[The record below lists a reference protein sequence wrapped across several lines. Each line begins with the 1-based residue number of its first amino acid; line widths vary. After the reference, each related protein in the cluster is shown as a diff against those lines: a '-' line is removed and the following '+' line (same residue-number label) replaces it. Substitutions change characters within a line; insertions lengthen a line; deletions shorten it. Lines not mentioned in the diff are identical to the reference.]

1 MDDKMPLSSPNE
13 KQLPCLKPR
22 TVDEAADILRGA
34 ASDGLKL
41 MPRGH
46 GTRGGLGAQGHVL
59 DAVLST
65 EHINSVITYE
75 PGDLTLT
82 AQCGVGLAHVDE
94 VLAEHGQWLPLQA
107 YRRRG
112 TLGGLLASAADG
124 VLNLGYGRSRDSVLG
139 ARVALSGGLTAQ
151 ARGRVV
157 KNVAGY
163 DIPRLMV
170 GSLGTLGLMVEVSL
184 RVSPRP
190 ARQSA
195 VLMGYASVTDA
206 LLAARHVHESPDEPV
221 FLDLLCGACEPQLA
235 LGFDGSEERVRG
247 SQQRAI
253 SVAESAGCTGM
264 LVLEDEDC
272 ATLRQRLDDPIA
284 QLLPE
289 AHGDKPAQALMHG
302 AVIRWSS
309 RPSQLDDWLTM
320 SLTTAESM
328 GVSLRANARPGLG
341 IGFLGIADPD
351 EEVLSAAVRALL
363 ENSRRT
369 GSAVLLAGPDSL
381 RKTPD
386 DVWGAPPPDIELMRR
401 TQAALDPHRVFACG
415 RFVGGL

>member
-1 MDDKMPLSSPNE
+1 MDDKMPLPSPNE

-34 ASDGLKL
+34 ADDGLKL

-46 GTRGGLGAQGHVL
+46 GTRGGLGAQCHVL

-124 VLNLGYGRSRDSVLG
+124 VLDLGYGRSRDSVLG

-163 DIPRLMV
+163 DVPRLMV

-195 VLMGYASVTDA
+195 VLMGYASVADA

-264 LVLEDEDC
+264 LILEDEDC
-272 ATLRQRLDDPIA
+272 GTLRRRLDDPIA

-289 AHGDKPAQALMHG
+289 AHGDKPAQTLMHG

-320 SLTTAESM
+320 SLSTAESM

-341 IGFLGIADPD
+341 IGFLGIANPD
-351 EEVLSAAVRALL
+351 EEVLSAAVRVLL
-363 ENSRRT
+363 KNSRRT